1 MEDYIN
7 DLKRTYIEIN
17 NCNISICEE
26 DFNLSDNESDN
37 SATIL
42 RDFAFD
48 NVEDVIQNKDV
59 YSQTINHNIENSV
72 NNVSDLVRENNVDYN
87 DGRYLLNI

>member
-17 NCNISICEE
+17 NCNISVCEE

-42 RDFAFD
+42 KDFAFD

-72 NNVSDLVRENNVDYN
+72 NNVSDLKNNVDCNY
-87 DGRYLLNI
+87 GRYFINI